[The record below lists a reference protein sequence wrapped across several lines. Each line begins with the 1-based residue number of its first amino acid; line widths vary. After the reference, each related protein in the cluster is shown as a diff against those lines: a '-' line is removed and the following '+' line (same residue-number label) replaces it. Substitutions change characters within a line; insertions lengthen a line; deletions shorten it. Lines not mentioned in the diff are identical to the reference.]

1 MCNWLASRRSVRFG
15 LDSFHGARRPI
26 LALAMIILG
35 GVQFLLGAARVAA
48 RPSHHDKGSGYN
60 AAVETLFDAQQ
71 PAIRECALQKGI
83 YQGAKSIDLNAK
95 ILVNGT
101 GRVFSA
107 QVTAKTDGGD
117 RKGIETCVAKV
128 LQGMKFPTTASFRE
142 IFRNWRFAI
151 Q

>member
-1 MCNWLASRRSVRFG
+1 MCNRLASRSSVRYG
-15 LDSFHGARRPI
+15 LDRFRGARRP
-26 LALAMIILG
+26 ALAFAITILG
-35 GVQFLLGAARVAA
+35 GVQLLLGAAPIAA
-48 RPSHHDKGSGYN
+48 RPSHHDKGSNYN
-60 AAVETLFDAQQ
+60 AAVETLFDTQQ
-71 PAIRECALQKGI
+71 PAIRECALQNGI
-83 YQGAKSIDLNAK
+83 YKGAKSIDLNAK
-95 ILVNGT
+95 ILVNGA

-128 LQGMKFPTTASFRE
+128 LQGMKFPTTSSFRE